1 MVVPGYTGGVLEG
14 PGTVKVEAAW
24 GVESKDVGVQSTVP
38 QVTFQFKPEFEGSPV
53 TAAATVIGPGEEL
66 LPASIRVICAPEG
79 MDDGGGCVMV
89 TAETVDRIVTMAAE
103 LLL

>member
-1 MVVPGYTGGVLEG
+1 MVPGFTGGLFAS
-14 PGTVKVEAAW
+14 PGTVKVDAAW

-38 QVTFQFKPEFEGSPV
+38 QVTFQFTPEFEGSPV
-53 TAAATVIGPGEEL
+53 TAADAVISPGEEL

-79 MDDGGGCVMV
+79 MDGGGGWVMV
-89 TAETVDRIVTMAAE
+89 TLDTVDTMVTMAAE